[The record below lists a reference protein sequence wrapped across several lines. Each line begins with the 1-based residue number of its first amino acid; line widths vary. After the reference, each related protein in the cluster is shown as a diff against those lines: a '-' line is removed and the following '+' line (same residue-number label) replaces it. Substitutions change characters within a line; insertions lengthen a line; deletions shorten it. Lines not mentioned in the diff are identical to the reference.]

1 MKRNLT
7 LAIFLLGACTAYA
20 QGLSGGLKFGLNV
33 ANQKMSLEGLSV
45 STKALSSFHLGGYLN
60 VSVTQKLSIQ
70 PELLYSVV
78 GTKADDFESKFSYLS
93 LPIMVK
99 YNVASVFHIHAGP
112 QIGML
117 VTAEV
122 DGDDVKDSLKNT
134 DFGLGMGAGVDLPM
148 GLNFSARY
156 VVGLSDVYD
165 GERVGTKI
173 KNNIFQFSLGYR
185 LFGGK

>member
-7 LAIFLLGACTAYA
+7 LAVFLLGVCTAYA

-33 ANQKMSLEGLSV
+33 ANQRMSIGSLSV
-45 STKALSSFHLGGYLN
+45 STKALTSFHLGGYLN
-60 VSVTQKLSIQ
+60 VSVTQKLSVQ

-78 GTKADDFESKFSYLS
+78 GTKTDDFDSKFGYLS

-99 YNVASVFHIHAGP
+99 YNVAPVFNIHAGP

-117 VTAEV
+117 VTAEL
-122 DGDDVKDSLKNT
+122 DGDDVKDFIKNT
-134 DFGLGMGAGVDLPM
+134 DFGLGLGAGVDLPM

-165 GERVGTKI
+165 GERAGTEI
-173 KNNIFQFSLGYR
+173 INNVLQISLGYR
-185 LFGGK
+185 LFGGE